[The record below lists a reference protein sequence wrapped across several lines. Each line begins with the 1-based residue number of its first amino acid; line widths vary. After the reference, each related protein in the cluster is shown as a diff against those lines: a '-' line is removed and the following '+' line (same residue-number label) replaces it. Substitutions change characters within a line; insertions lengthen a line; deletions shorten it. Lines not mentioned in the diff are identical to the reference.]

1 MTTQQTEAMQ
11 PVWLYSTVQQF
22 AKRHPAFT
30 VGGLRHE
37 IFNAETNGLA
47 ESGAIIRNGGKVL
60 IKESA
65 YFLWMESRAK
75 QQSNAPK
82 KSRRGQGGRK

>member
-1 MTTQQTEAMQ
+1 MTTQQNETMQ

-22 AKRHPAFT
+22 AKRHLAFT

-37 IFNAETNGLA
+37 IFNSETNGLA

-65 YFLWMESRAK
+65 YFNWIEGRAK
-75 QQSNAPK
+75 QSGVVK